1 MKKQSSA
8 SSSFILKGMATLALS
23 FTSYAFTV
31 AAPPSSLN
39 GWNMVF
45 NDEFDG
51 NQLDKS
57 KWNPTY
63 NWGHTHNHR
72 AYCVEENVSVSNGKL
87 IIKGEAKRHPQA
99 PATCKSGDK
108 TYSLDYTSGAIDTR
122 GKFEV
127 KYGYIEGRFKMP
139 KQLGTWPAFW
149 TLQDGWPPEIDIFEV
164 PHSRTDHHYYLHYT
178 KTEWYA
184 SHGSAW
190 DHEASFGGVH
200 KGPDKSADF
209 HNYGM
214 EWDDKYMRFY
224 FDDKLVASYNRPAE
238 LSQTTAQYIIVN
250 LAIGGWAETAET
262 PIQVTANNPAYLECD
277 WIRVW
282 KRNETPVLHTDQ
294 IKLMSLETGTCLQPD
309 GHALKLGD
317 CADEAS
323 RAQLVDLG
331 GVYRINFGDQVLEV
345 PDESKDA
352 GHRIGLWGW
361 NGKAHQQIGL
371 NKVNDKDGLVVTMQY
386 AHSGWFAQTSN
397 EGLQQNVMPETNAAY
412 WRILQGDELP
422 TSVSAEN
429 ASSQISA
436 YFNDGRLQFSGLDNV
451 FATYT
456 ISVYTINGSCIY
468 RSAMQSQ
475 TPFVDISLP
484 SGIYLIG
491 IDNQRTIQRLKLVV
505 E

>member
-1 MKKQSSA
+1 MKTHAFSRFVSV
-8 SSSFILKGMATLALS
+8 LAVM
-23 FTSYAFTV
+23 FGVGVEAN

-45 NDEFDG
+45 NDEFEG
-51 NQLDKS
+51 TQLDKS

-99 PATCKSGDK
+99 PATCKNGDK

-178 KTEWYA
+178 KTDWYA
-184 SHGSAW
+184 QHGSAW

-282 KRNETPVLHTDQ
+282 KRNEKPALSTNQ

-309 GHALKLGD
+309 GHSLKLGD

-331 GVYRINFGDQVLEV
+331 GMYRINFGDQVLEV
-345 PDESKDA
+345 PDESKEA
-352 GHRIGLWGW
+352 GHRVGLWGW
-361 NGKAHQQIGL
+361 NGKAHQQIAL
-371 NKVNDKDGLVVTMQY
+371 DRVNDKSGVVVTMQF
-386 AHSGWFAQTSN
+386 ANSGYYAQTDN
-397 EGLQQNVMPETNAAY
+397 GALFQNVLPNTDAAY

-422 TSVSAEN
+422 SETLPVVAQVPVSALFAE
-429 ASSQISA
+429 
-436 YFNDGRLQFSGLDNV
+436 GRLSIFGLNSDAKPATVSLYSTSGVCLHRSSVEPSSPYIDLNLPEGIYMV
-451 FATYT
+451 GVERDGKPATYHK
-456 ISVYTINGSCIY
+456 V
-468 RSAMQSQ
+468 M
-475 TPFVDISLP
+475 V
-484 SGIYLIG
+484 
-491 IDNQRTIQRLKLVV
+491 KLR
-505 E
+505 

>member
-1 MKKQSSA
+1 MNTHSLFGLIRVVSVLFFSSGA
-8 SSSFILKGMATLALS
+8 VFSVT
-23 FTSYAFTV
+23 

-51 NQLDKS
+51 TKLDKS

-72 AYCVEENVSVSNGKL
+72 AYCVEENVSVADGKL
-87 IIKGEAKRHPQA
+87 IIKGEAKRHPDA

-164 PHSRTDHHYYLHYT
+164 PHSRNEHHYYLHYT
-178 KTEWYA
+178 KTDWYA
-184 SHGSAW
+184 QHGSAW

-209 HNYGM
+209 HNYGI

-250 LAIGGWAETAET
+250 LAIGGWAETSET
-262 PIQVTANNPAYLECD
+262 PIQVTSGNPAYLECD

-282 KRNETPVLHTDQ
+282 KRNEEPALYTDQ

-309 GHALKLGD
+309 GNNLKLGD
-317 CADEAS
+317 CASEDS

-331 GVYRINFGDQVLEV
+331 GMYRINFGDKVFEV
-345 PDESKDA
+345 PDESKDE
-352 GHRIGLWGW
+352 GHRLGLWDW
-361 NGKAHQQIGL
+361 NGKAHQQVGL
-371 NKVNDKDGLVVTMQY
+371 ARVDDMSGLVVTMQF
-386 AHSGWFAQTSN
+386 AHSGLYAQTDN
-397 EGLQQNVMPETNAAY
+397 GALKQDVMPESDAAY

-422 TSVSAEN
+422 SGLAVPAFVDPASVSFT
-429 ASSQISA
+429 S
-436 YFNDGRLQFSGLDNV
+436 GRLYVGCIAGSSS
-451 FATYT
+451 ATV
-456 ISVYTINGSCIY
+456 SVYSVSGVCLHHSVVGSE
-468 RSAMQSQ
+468 
-475 TPFVDISLP
+475 TPYIDLDLPEGVYVVAVEPETGAPTCSKIVVD
-484 SGIYLIG
+484 
-491 IDNQRTIQRLKLVV
+491 NH
-505 E
+505 

>member
-1 MKKQSSA
+1 MKKH
-8 SSSFILKGMATLALS
+8 T
-23 FTSYAFTV
+23 FTV
-31 AAPPSSLN
+31 FSRFASLWVLMSGISTNGIATPPASLN
-39 GWNMVF
+39 GWDMVF

-72 AYCVEENVSVSNGKL
+72 AYCVEENVSVSDGKL
-87 IIKGEAKRHPQA
+87 VIKGEAKRHPDA

-164 PHSRTDHHYYLHYT
+164 PHSRNEHHYYLHYT
-178 KTEWYA
+178 KPDWYA
-184 SHGSAW
+184 QHGSAW

-209 HNYGM
+209 HIYGM
-214 EWDDKYMRFY
+214 EWDDQYMRFY
-224 FDDKLVASYNRPAE
+224 FDDQLVATYNRPSE

-250 LAIGGWAETAET
+250 LAIGGWAETSET
-262 PIQVTANNPAYLECD
+262 PIQVTSGNPAYLECD

-282 KRNETPVLHTDQ
+282 KRKKESALYTDQ

-309 GHALKLGD
+309 GYGLKLGD
-317 CADEAS
+317 CESEAS

-331 GVYRINFGDQVLEV
+331 GMYRINFGDKVFEV
-345 PDESKDA
+345 PDESKDE
-352 GHRIGLWGW
+352 GHHLGLWEW
-361 NGKAHQQIGL
+361 NGKAHQQVSL
-371 NKVNDKDGLVVTMQY
+371 ARVDDKPGLVVTMRF
-386 AHSGWFAQTSN
+386 AHSGLYAQTDN
-397 EGLQQNVMPETNAAY
+397 GGLKQDLFPTSDAAF

-422 TSVSAEN
+422 SETVCEKADIPIGVSFSAGRLYISGLTERPATVSVYSTAGVCLHRSILEP
-429 ASSQISA
+429 ASPFIDLDLPEGIYAVSVE
-436 YFNDGRLQFSGLDNV
+436 NDGNILAHKKIAVNR
-451 FATYT
+451 
-456 ISVYTINGSCIY
+456 
-468 RSAMQSQ
+468 
-475 TPFVDISLP
+475 
-484 SGIYLIG
+484 
-491 IDNQRTIQRLKLVV
+491 
-505 E
+505 